1 MISEIKLKV
10 PTIVT
15 FNGSGF
21 DLHFLVK
28 KLCDIRGFTVER
40 NIK

>member
-1 MISEIKLKV
+1 MEIKKLNDRNLINQIKQHT
-10 PTIVT
+10 PTLVS

-28 KLCDIRGFTVER
+28 KICDI
-40 NIK
+40 